1 MKTLPIG
8 KLPLEQLQRL
18 LQKYAPADVDPR
30 VIVGPGIGEDAAV
43 IDFGATY
50 LVAKTD
56 PITFVADD
64 IGWYVIVVN
73 ANDIATRGAVP
84 KWFLATILL
93 PAQTTTEA
101 SVETIFAQL
110 HAACQAHHITLCGGH
125 TEVTYGLDRPLV
137 IGQMLGEVAKDRLIS
152 TSGARVGDNL
162 LLTKGLAIEAT
173 SILARV
179 KDAELRAKYPS
190 EFLDRCKQFI
200 FTPGLSV
207 VQEALAAVALGG
219 VSAMHDPTEG
229 GLATALHE
237 LAEAAGVGLR
247 IDAAAIPIYPETRQL
262 CQEYGLNPL
271 GVIASGA
278 LLLTVAPAHTARLIE
293 GLRAQGVAVTVIGEV
308 VPSAAGRSL
317 TDGAK
322 VTALPIF
329 HQDELTKIF
338 V

>member
-73 ANDIATRGAVP
+73 ANDIATRGATP

-200 FTPGLSV
+200 FAPGLSV
-207 VQEALAAVALGG
+207 VQEALAAAALGG

-278 LLLTVAPAHTARLIE
+278 LLLTAAPAHTASLIE
-293 GLRAQGVAVTVIGEV
+293 GLRAQGVAVNVIGQV
-308 VPSAAGRSL
+308 VPSAAGRYL
-317 TDGAK
+317 IDGAQ